1 MKLFESF
8 QIRSFKELFVGLIK
22 FLYLRA
28 NLIFYVKK
36 STIVL
41 LGTVFVVLI
50 ACSVQPV
57 VADHLEPGDGIYKDV
72 RNVNLVTTTQDS
84 KWQVNL
90 LIILRTG
97 DGQLINVTESTA
109 YAAYVPHQITN
120 HVFDT
125 LMGEKEIVTIDDI
138 KYEKVQ
144 YTYTPTLEH
153 RFMGLYPIFSENYDL
168 EFKSTPEAREQM
180 QKQKDYSMWKIH
192 YCTTFE
198 GHGFSCLPIFQDL
211 VPNMT
216 LEPRDII
223 THQWTILRILN

>member
-1 MKLFESF
+1 MHCV
-8 QIRSFKELFVGLIK
+8 RK
-22 FLYLRA
+22 F
-28 NLIFYVKK
+28 
-36 STIVL
+36 TIVL
-41 LGTVFVVLI
+41 SVIFLTFI
-50 ACSVQPV
+50 AYSGQSVI
-57 VADHLEPGDGIYKDV
+57 ADHSEPGEGIYKNYGDV
-72 RNVNLVTTTQDS
+72 NIVTTQDS

-90 LIILRTG
+90 QTILRTG
-97 DGQLINVTESTA
+97 YGQLINVTESTA
-109 YAAYVPHQITN
+109 NAAYIPHKITD

-144 YTYTPTLEH
+144 YTYTAALEH
-153 RFMGLYPIFSENYDL
+153 RFMGLYPIFSEYYDL

-180 QKQKDYSMWKIH
+180 NEQKDFSAWKIH
-192 YCTTFE
+192 YCATFE

-216 LEPRDII
+216 LEKHDVI